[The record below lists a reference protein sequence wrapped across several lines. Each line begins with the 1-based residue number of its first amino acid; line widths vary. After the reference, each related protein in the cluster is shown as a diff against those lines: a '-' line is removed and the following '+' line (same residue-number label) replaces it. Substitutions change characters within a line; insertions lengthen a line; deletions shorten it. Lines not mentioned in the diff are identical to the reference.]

1 MIKIGMK
8 GQKLNSTQMVEKLSL
23 RKQSKEMKTYHVYL
37 NDRCLFKNLDE
48 REFKVIWGRL
58 YHSYWDGLTY
68 SEMVEEPNKQYE
80 ESSY

>member
-1 MIKIGMK
+1 MTKIGMK
-8 GQKLNSTQMVEKLSL
+8 EQKLNSTAMETKLL
-23 RKQSKEMKTYHVYL
+23 LQNPMPKTYHVYL

-68 SEMVEEPNKQYE
+68 SEMSEEPNEKYIEQ
-80 ESSY
+80 SY